1 MCFLSSED
9 LREYFSKFGEVE
21 HCNLKTDPVTKRSR
35 GFGFVLFKEEATVD
49 KVRFLLMVWYTE
61 VKCTPP
67 SRLCFFFYRP
77 AVTFSISFTV
87 AEHLDLEILSNIK

>member
-49 KVRFLLMVWYTE
+49 KVRFLLIWYTE
-61 VKCTPP
+61 VKYTALFLF
-67 SRLCFFFYRP
+67 SFF
-77 AVTFSISFTV
+77 SFLGCKTYIN
-87 AEHLDLEILSNIK
+87 LDKYN

>member
-1 MCFLSSED
+1 MSFLASED

-49 KVRFLLMVWYTE
+49 KVRFSLIHVQTTKNFLS
-61 VKCTPP
+61 PLP
-67 SRLCFFFYRP
+67 LFFF
-77 AVTFSISFTV
+77 FFFFFLKMFT
-87 AEHLDLEILSNIK
+87 L